1 MTEHWYEVRVDGEKV
16 AAFAPSETQGS
27 LEESLEQAHDV
38 VETTRFGLYRDNV
51 LQIVECKQLDLC
63 PNGLIE
69 KVLYETHPT
78 VFEEEAPK
86 GCVEPLPAGLFMKE
100 AV

>member
-1 MTEHWYEVRVDGEKV
+1 MIERWYEVRADYEKV

-27 LEESLEQAHDV
+27 LEESLEKAHET
-38 VETTRFGLYRDNV
+38 VEATRFGLYKDKV
-51 LQIVECKQLDLC
+51 LQIVECK
-63 PNGLIE
+63 GKKE

-78 VFEEEAPK
+78 VFEEEVPK

-100 AV
+100 VE

>member
-1 MTEHWYEVRVDGEKV
+1 MIEQWYEVRADYEKV

-27 LEESLEQAHDV
+27 LEESLEQARNV
-38 VETTRFGLYRDNV
+38 IETTRDGLYRNKV

-78 VFEEEAPK
+78 VFEEEVPK

-100 AV
+100 VE

>member
-1 MTEHWYEVRVDGEKV
+1 MIERWYEVRVDYEKV
-16 AAFAPSETQGS
+16 AAFAPSKTQGS
-27 LEESLEQAHDV
+27 FEESLEKAHKT
-38 VETTRFGLYRDNV
+38 VEATRFGLYKDKV

-78 VFEEEAPK
+78 VFEEEIPH
-86 GCVEPLPAGLFMKE
+86 GCVTPLPAGLFMKE
-100 AV
+100 VE

>member
-1 MTEHWYEVRVDGEKV
+1 MIKHWYEVRSDYEKV

-27 LEESLEQAHDV
+27 LEESLERARNV
-38 VETTRFGLYRDNV
+38 IETTRLGLYRNKV
-51 LQIVECKQLDLC
+51 LQIIECKEDEGN
-63 PNGLIE
+63 PLIAT
-69 KVLYETHPT
+69 KVIYETHPT

-100 AV
+100 VE